1 MPRMSHTVISII
13 SRESG
18 KFELFQI
25 FIDLLSATL
34 LIDCGKKKINA
45 VCADE

>member
-34 LIDCGKKKINA
+34 LIDCGKKNK
-45 VCADE
+45 CCLCR